1 MKPEDLFELSTQ
13 YWDRLD
19 EQSAES
25 LNDEQHTLLA
35 LCYLDAQV
43 QEGGFVQ
50 LIATGFGEY
59 VLLNP
64 VADNL
69 RRWRIKAIPK
79 VLEQAKTLYQKYGE
93 QIEQLASDGAEV
105 ETLHQQFADF
115 EGLDAAYYDC
125 VDDDWQIAC
134 EYVATNSSKFIL

>member
-1 MKPEDLFELSTQ
+1 MQ
-13 YWDRLD
+13 G
-19 EQSAES
+19 AES

-64 VADNL
+64 VADSL

-79 VLEQAKTLYQKYGE
+79 VLEQAKTLYQNMANK
-93 QIEQLASDGAEV
+93 LN
-105 ETLHQQFADF
+105 
-115 EGLDAAYYDC
+115 
-125 VDDDWQIAC
+125 
-134 EYVATNSSKFIL
+134 NSPAMAQK